1 MRVRVVYFWTR
12 LQTVS
17 QETCMCFCDCSCLY
31 DFIMLYC
38 SSLKLW
44 GYVNQFLGFSEIHEA
59 ISKTSVHFCGG
70 QKGVTLTNST
80 NKYTDHFH
88 TRY

>member
-1 MRVRVVYFWTR
+1 
-12 LQTVS
+12 
-17 QETCMCFCDCSCLY
+17 MCFCDCSCLY

-70 QKGVTLTNST
+70 QKGVNLTNST